1 MVIYGGRSPICQAHS
16 RLAHSTL
23 ANMSASPKTACRTL
37 KKSPAGHTDVQ
48 DCTGE
53 RKNMWKYN
61 VILTTARRWGLPKL
75 QKNVRANRHDDD
87 DDDGDGDGDE
97 MMKMMKMMNMVWLLV
112 PWEWAI
118 LKKTRIAVWL
128 IVLLGWDILYHF
140 IPYEHSNWNMLTF
153 SMGVGDSIC
162 CIIYLL

>member
-1 MVIYGGRSPICQAHS
+1 MAVDPLNCQAHS

-53 RKNMWKYN
+53 RKKSWKYN
-61 VILTTARRWGLPKL
+61 LILTTARRWGLPK
-75 QKNVRANRHDDD
+75 QPKNVRANRHDDDDDDDD

-97 MMKMMKMMNMVWLLV
+97 MMKMMTMVWLLV
-112 PWEWAI
+112 PWEWAS
-118 LKKTRIAVWL
+118 LKKKP
-128 IVLLGWDILYHF
+128 HC
-140 IPYEHSNWNMLTF
+140 
-153 SMGVGDSIC
+153 SMVNCSFGVGDFIPF
-162 CIIYLL
+162 YTLWTL